1 MRTYVATPADRQRD
15 WLLVDAANKT
25 LGRLASRVAQ
35 LLRGKNNVRF
45 VTHMDT
51 GDHVIVVNAEKIVIS
66 GNKAQQKL
74 YYRHSGYPGGLKV
87 TTYTQLLKS
96 RPERVIEHAVKGM
109 LPKKALGRTMY
120 RKLRVYK
127 GPNHPHAGQLPRG
140 RQTPILWRRPCG

>member
-1 MRTYVATPADRQRD
+1 VKTYSPRKADLDSQ
-15 WLLVDAANKT
+15 WHLIDASGET

-35 LLRGKNNVRF
+35 MLRGKNNVRF
-45 VTHMDT
+45 VPHMDT

-87 TTYTQLLKS
+87 TTYAQLLKA

-109 LPKKALGRTMY
+109 LPKKALGRAMY

-127 GPNHPHAGQLPRG
+127 GPNHPHAGQLPRAEPASEE
-140 RQTPILWRRPCG
+140 RV